1 MTPGPGRWR
10 GRRPGTLTRGA
21 RCFLLC
27 TARHPPPALCPLQVP
42 RAGGTGVLAPL
53 SEVGRPAGGA
63 AVAALCV
70 GGTPGE
76 GAHSVTGG
84 CPTAAR
90 AQGAGL
96 GGCRARGGGQLG
108 ITPRPPRG
116 APAAGRRRCP
126 QAPELTHAA
135 APRAGLCELTRN
147 HQLRRRRRAGG
158 ALGSR
163 GDIVVLDLAPK
174 PPSPAAMHVRPVGVA
189 HVTFS
194 VTSAAGRGSAHEGHG
209 HEGPRE
215 VWGQAPN

>member
-116 APAAGRRRCP
+116 APAAGRAALSSSARVNARRCP
-126 QAPELTHAA
+126 ARWPLRAHAKPPA
-135 APRAGLCELTRN
+135 
-147 HQLRRRRRAGG
+147 
-158 ALGSR
+158 S
-163 GDIVVLDLAPK
+163 
-174 PPSPAAMHVRPVGVA
+174 PPSPSRWCSGVERGHRGAGSGPEATESSCNARPSRRRCA
-189 HVTFS
+189 CDI
-194 VTSAAGRGSAHEGHG
+194 
-209 HEGPRE
+209 
-215 VWGQAPN
+215 